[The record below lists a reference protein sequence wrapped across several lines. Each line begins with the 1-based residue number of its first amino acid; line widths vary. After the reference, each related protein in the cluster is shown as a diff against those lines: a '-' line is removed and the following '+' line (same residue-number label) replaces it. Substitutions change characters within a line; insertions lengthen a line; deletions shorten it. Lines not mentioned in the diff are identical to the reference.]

1 MHNHKSYFGLPG
13 DIKICDSCT
22 YTNQKPNSA
31 IEFRFKKDSLKDG
44 IEFLDNICS
53 ACGYSKKKDSTID
66 WEKRENE
73 LKAVCDKFRSRNGSY
88 DCVVPGSGGKDSY
101 VAANVL
107 KYKFNMNP
115 ITVTWA
121 PHEYTTWGWIN
132 FKNWIDG
139 GFPNY
144 LYHPNGAVH
153 RLLSRLAM
161 DNLYHPFQP
170 FILGQYS
177 FPIRAAKLLNI
188 PLIFYGENSA
198 EYGNRIQDN
207 ESATRRTSDI
217 SYKNLDEVYL
227 AGESVK
233 EIGEKFNINLNDF
246 IDYLPLQTEDFIKSN
261 IEWHYL
267 GYYMKWHPHN
277 NYYLCLE
284 NNFKPSRERNEGSY
298 GRYASMDDMMD
309 DINYYCLY
317 IKYGLGRSSY
327 ETAQEIRRGDITR
340 EEGLALV
347 NKYDGEP
354 PKRFKTK
361 IFDYLS
367 INKIPNL
374 GKKWSNYF
382 ESPEFDENYFIKL
395 TDSFRSPHLWYKNDQ
410 NKWSLRYKLK

>member
-1 MHNHKSYFGLPG
+1 MG
-13 DIKICDSCT
+13 
-22 YTNQKPNSA
+22 
-31 IEFRFKKDSLKDG
+31 
-44 IEFLDNICS
+44 
-53 ACGYSKKKDSTID
+53 
-66 WEKRENE
+66 KRKHE
-73 LKAVCDKFRSRNGSY
+73 LKIVCDKFRSRNGSY

-121 PHEYTTWGWIN
+121 PHEYTSWGWLN

-144 LYHPNGAVH
+144 LYHPNGAIH
-153 RLLSRLAM
+153 RLLSRLAI

-207 ESATRRTSDI
+207 DSATRRTSDI
-217 SYKNLDEVYL
+217 SYKNLDEVFL
-227 AGESVK
+227 AGESVND
-233 EIGEKFNINLNDF
+233 IAEKFKININDF
-246 IDYLPLQTEDFIKSN
+246 NDYLPLQTEEFIKSN

-267 GYYMKWHPHN
+267 GYYMKWHPHK
-277 NYYLCLE
+277 NYYLSLE
-284 NNFKPSRERNEGSY
+284 NNFKPARERNEGSY

-317 IKYGLGRSSY
+317 IKYGLGRTSY

-340 EEGLALV
+340 EEGIALV
-347 NKYDGEP
+347 KKYDGEP
-354 PKRFKTK
+354 PKRFKSK

-374 GKKWSNYF
+374 GESWSRHF
-382 ESPEFDENYFIKL
+382 SFPEFDDYYFNNL
-395 TDSFRSPHLWYKNDQ
+395 TDSFRSPHLWCKSDKN
-410 NKWSLRYKLK
+410 NWSLRYKLK